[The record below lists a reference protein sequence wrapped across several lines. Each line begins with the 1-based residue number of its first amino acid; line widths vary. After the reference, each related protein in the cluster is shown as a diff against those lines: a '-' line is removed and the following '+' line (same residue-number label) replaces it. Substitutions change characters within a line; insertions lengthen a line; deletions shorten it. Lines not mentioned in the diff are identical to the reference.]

1 VRIAFKEWAIVVDTL
16 GCGEQILV
24 LRKGGIS
31 EARGGFRL
39 EHTEFLLF
47 PTLFHQQRESVTL
60 AAQERYDQI
69 ARLLPPPEFARLEF
83 FAQVAEAQELQSL
96 SAAEALRGQHCWRDE
111 VIAQRFDW
119 GKAKNI
125 FALAVRVFRLP
136 NPIELPVSPRYGGC
150 KSWLELEQDIPIAGA
165 TPVLTQ
171 PVFDQKLSRFLAA
184 LHSVE
189 TPAV

>member
-1 VRIAFKEWAIVVDTL
+1 M
-16 GCGEQILV
+16 
-24 LRKGGIS
+24 
-31 EARGGFRL
+31 
-39 EHTEFLLF
+39 
-47 PTLFHQQRESVTL
+47 

>member
-1 VRIAFKEWAIVVDTL
+1 MRIAFKEWAIVVDTL

-165 TPVLTQ
+165 APVLTQ